1 MLVSLNTKATGK
13 YKFYTE
19 DNYGNLVLVSE
30 TPNLITKAGLNSIAR
45 QTWADAFTH
54 ILVGTGIEDPSIDD
68 VALQAP
74 IPVIGAPSNTYP
86 SNPASYTLATWDSST
101 GVTHRLGRSF
111 KIDNTTATSYTVTEV
126 GTSNG
131 ALGVGNNVLF
141 SRAKL
146 SSPVVLPAY
155 RFIYAVYE
163 LRLETGA
170 STKVSD
176 FHPEID
182 TAPSSYDFPSNS
194 LGIINSGFAQIAMD
208 GSVIKKNFAAGEA
221 MLEPSTIDF
230 YLYKMTAA
238 GGGSTWFNAKRTA
251 FQNDPTLEVN
261 SAAGSAPTFARFG
274 YKESIFFD
282 EVVGLTPAY
291 QTDSFT
297 RAKHIIVAPTG
308 ATETIYGFTLSTIA
322 GTVVS
327 PYTIPGTGLDTHGIH
342 CVFSTGWT
350 RPADSFIKIYFEHNW
365 SA

>member
-1 MLVSLNTKATGK
+1 MLVSLNTKASGK

-19 DNYGNLVLVSE
+19 DNNGNLVLVSE

-54 ILVGTGIEDPSIDD
+54 ILVGTGTTLPNINDT
-68 VALQAP
+68 ALQTP
-74 IPVIGAPSNTYP
+74 IPTIGAPSNVYP
-86 SNPASYTLATWDSST
+86 SNPASYTLATWNSST

-111 KIDNTTATSYTVTEV
+111 KIDNPTATPYTVTEV

-131 ALGVGNNVLF
+131 ILGGNNVLF
-141 SRAKL
+141 SRAVL
-146 SSPVVLPAY
+146 TSPVVLPAY

-182 TAPSSYDFPSNS
+182 TAPSSYDFPTNK
-194 LGIINSGFAQIAMD
+194 LGIINSGFAQVFID
-208 GSVIKKNFAAGEA
+208 GTTIRKNFTAGEA
-221 MLEPSTIDF
+221 ILEPSTTDLF
-230 YLYKMTAA
+230 LYKMTAA
-238 GGGSTWFNAKRTA
+238 GGSTTWFDSKRAA
-251 FQNDPTLEVN
+251 FEADPTIEINNAV
-261 SAAGSAPTFARFG
+261 GSAPTYARFG
-274 YKESIFFD
+274 YRESRLYD

-291 QTDSFT
+291 QTDSFR
-297 RAKHIIVAPTG
+297 RAKHIIVAPRGT
-308 ATETIYGFTLSTIA
+308 TETIHGFTLSN
-322 GTVVS
+322 
-327 PYTIPGTGLDTHGIH
+327 IPGTIVSPFTTPTGLDARGIQ
-342 CVFSTGWT
+342 CVFNTPWV